1 MMPRLPRSAVHKAAI
16 PLFMTLLAIFL
27 AACVPQEDTTIAGNQ
42 QNDGGISGTG
52 YSSGPVDGFG
62 SIYVNG
68 IRYATGDA
76 TLYIDGAKSNRD
88 EREALGVGMVV
99 TVTGNRDAQG
109 DSGTAETVRYRPLL
123 RGPVADIS
131 LDVDGLGSLTVL
143 GRTVIIDRGTVFADR
158 TGKGLIGP
166 EAITTE
172 QAVEVSGYPEG
183 NDFRATRLAVLNDD
197 GAIAVSGSVE
207 TATADTVTL
216 QSETEVRYGTGT
228 DLTDLPAAPEDWSG
242 RVVHIRGNHSNGGL
256 QADAITGLTG
266 LGLELPADEDGEVE
280 ATGRVT
286 SNWDES
292 TASFGFNGARVTLT
306 DRTEF
311 EDSRKPADLKT
322 SERIELEAEYRDGT
336 LTAEE
341 IEFLEEPTETAFE
354 GALEAVG
361 SVDPNGRVTHLTL
374 FGVEM
379 AVTPRTRLDL
389 DDEGGALTAGDCV
402 EVLLRPASNQPD
414 GEGALALQ
422 LEREDD
428 EGCEAEIEGT
438 VTVVQNGGD
447 TVVIAGVTVDLSG
460 TGTSASVGDRLEV
473 EGSWEGNTFQASEVE
488 REDEEDDD

>member
-16 PLFMTLLAIFL
+16 PLFMTLLAIFV
-27 AACVPQEDTTIAGNQ
+27 AACVPQDDTTIAGNE

-131 LDVDGLGSLTVL
+131 LDIDGLGTLTVL

-216 QSETEVRYGTGT
+216 QSGTEVRYGTGT

-256 QADAITGLTG
+256 RANSITGLTG

-280 ATGRVT
+280 ATGRIT
-286 SNWDES
+286 ARDEVAD
-292 TASFGFNGARVTLT
+292 TFGFNGATVHLT
-306 DRTEF
+306 SATEF
-311 EDSRKPADLKT
+311 EEGSRDALT
-322 SERIELEAEYRDGT
+322 VGRRVELEAEYRDGT

-428 EGCEAEIEGT
+428 EGCGAEIEGT